1 MKKSFLFFLLLIT
14 SLFLSVSC
22 VSKRKYRAAL
32 AHEERL
38 HSDSI
43 NTHTQLGECNTTLTS
58 LQNEKGTLRSQK
70 SELEKEN
77 EDAINELNRV
87 SASSKL
93 TIAQQAKR
101 LQNLENLLNSQRDTM
116 DKLKNSI
123 SAALVGFA
131 PDELTVYIKDGKIY
145 VSLQEKLLF
154 KSGSDVVNPNG
165 KVALGKLADV
175 LNNNAKSINVVVEGY
190 TDNKPIRT
198 MKFEDNWA
206 LSVGRA
212 TAVARVLMDEYNVDP
227 NRVTAS
233 GQGQY
238 HPVQTNDTPEGRQAN
253 RRTEI
258 ILSPNL
264 TGLYN
269 VINQ

>member
-1 MKKSFLFFLLLIT
+1 MKKLFLFFCLFSLIM
-14 SLFLSVSC
+14 FVSVSC
-22 VSKRKYRAAL
+22 VSKKKYRRAEARID
-32 AHEERL
+32 RL
-38 HSDSI
+38 HNDSLD
-43 NTHTQLGECNTTLTS
+43 THAKLNICNTS
-58 LQNEKGTLRSQK
+58 LGGAENEKGTLQSEKR
-70 SELEKEN
+70 ELEKEN

-87 SASSKL
+87 STTSKM

-101 LQNLENLLNSQRDTM
+101 LENLENLLNAQRDTM
-116 DKLKNSI
+116 NKLKNSI
-123 SAALVGFA
+123 SAALVGFT

-145 VSLQEKLLF
+145 VSLEEKLLF

-165 KVALGKLADV
+165 KTALGKLASV
-175 LNNNAKSINVVVEGY
+175 LNSSAKTINVEVEGY
-190 TDNKPIRT
+190 TDNKPIHT
-198 MKFEDNWA
+198 AKFQDNWA

-212 TAVARVLMDEYNVDP
+212 TAVAHVLMDEYSLDP

-238 HPVQTNDTPEGRQAN
+238 HPVQTNDTPEGRAAN

-264 TGLYN
+264 SGLYN
-269 VINQ
+269 IVNQ

>member
-1 MKKSFLFFLLLIT
+1 MKKSIFFFSFLILSVL
-14 SLFLSVSC
+14 LSVSC
-22 VSKRKYRAAL
+22 VSKKKYRAAM

-43 NTHTQLGECNTTLTS
+43 NTHTRLGECNTTLTA
-58 LQNEKGTLRSQK
+58 LQNEKGTLQNQK
-70 SELEKEN
+70 NELEKEN
-77 EDAINELNRV
+77 EDAINELNRE
-87 SASSKL
+87 SANSKM

-123 SAALVGFA
+123 SAALMGFA
-131 PDELTVYIKDGKIY
+131 PDELTVYIKNGKIY

-165 KVALGKLADV
+165 KIALGKLADV

-190 TDNKPIRT
+190 TDNKPIHT
-198 MKFEDNWA
+198 AKFQDNWA

-212 TAVARVLMDEYNVDP
+212 TAVARVLMDQYNLDP

-233 GQGQY
+233 GQGKY

-264 TGLYN
+264 SGLYN
-269 VINQ
+269 LINQ